1 MQSWIW
7 TLKNNKWN
15 ASFKNI
21 TILVPSLVIQTTF
34 FSYCIKAIAEKTSAH
49 MLLSIL
55 NIGYKIIFN
64 TFAAILR

>member
-34 FSYCIKAIAEKTSAH
+34 FW
-49 MLLSIL
+49 
-55 NIGYKIIFN
+55 
-64 TFAAILR
+64 

>member
-1 MQSWIW
+1 MIFIYCLKNAPKSCSHGLD
-7 TLKNNKWN
+7 LKNNKWN

-49 MLLSIL
+49 MLLSI
-55 NIGYKIIFN
+55 
-64 TFAAILR
+64 

>member
-34 FSYCIKAIAEKTSAH
+34 FSYCIKAIAEKASAH

-64 TFAAILR
+64 TFAV